1 MTSVITFVSLKPP
14 DSFPGISSKTFP
26 KAGHELCL
34 WDLLSITCC
43 QAPPF
48 LFHLLQNDVLPLVI
62 WYTVVQAPTCLQ
74 VMIPLCPSFDYSISK
89 QENLFSTSLPFSN
102 TTFMG
107 RWPVE
112 CILVEIPWT
121 IWQKSANLLGTP
133 LFPWYYLS
141 AGLPYCKQLQEGM
154 KVIFINCL
162 QNCAKTYL
170 TKFATKEFNL
180 PQWKHLHQSWNC
192 PWWYLFHST
201 YQFLRYVKLQ
211 QCYVLKR
218 VMTNMSMI
226 QTTQIQWNRW
236 WAQWQ

>member
-1 MTSVITFVSLKPP
+1 MSSACGICWASPAVKHPHFCFISCKMMSCPLLYGTQWCKHPHASRWWSHSAHLLTTVYLSKRIFVN
-14 DSFPGISSKTFP
+14 
-26 KAGHELCL
+26 
-34 WDLLSITCC
+34 LS
-43 QAPPF
+43 PF
-48 LFHLLQNDVLPLVI
+48 LQYYLHGQVTYGVYPSGNTMNHMTEI
-62 WYTVVQAPTCLQ
+62 W
-74 VMIPLCPSFDYSISK
+74 
-89 QENLFSTSLPFSN
+89 
-102 TTFMG
+102 
-107 RWPVE
+107 
-112 CILVEIPWT
+112 
-121 IWQKSANLLGTP
+121 NLLGTP

-141 AGLPYCKQLQEGM
+141 ACLPYCKQLQEGT

-211 QCYVLKR
+211 QCYALKR